1 MKTVAVVTSIDDE
14 TIVSEA
20 IYVDGKLYNAFNR
33 VSPYSIWQASV
44 PGDPIVYRH
53 FDVEHRYDEDTWP
66 ERLKSTTCE
75 STPSPIHTRGM
86 PVAVSTGD
94 G

>member
-20 IYVDGKLYNAFNR
+20 IYVDGNLYNAFPR
-33 VSPYSIWQASV
+33 VSAYSIWQASA

-53 FDVEHRYDEDTWP
+53 FDVDHRYDEDAWP
-66 ERLKSTTCE
+66 DTLDEALNFLE
-75 STPSPIHTRGM
+75 G
-86 PVAVSTGD
+86 
-94 G
+94 